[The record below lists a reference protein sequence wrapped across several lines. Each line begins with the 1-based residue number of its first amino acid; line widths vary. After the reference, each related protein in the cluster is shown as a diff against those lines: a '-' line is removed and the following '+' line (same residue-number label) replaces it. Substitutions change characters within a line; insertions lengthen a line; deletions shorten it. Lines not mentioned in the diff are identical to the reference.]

1 MSLAKGVLPRREDK
15 EPMAD
20 PRSSGYFVAVTID
33 PDLDRAGAQALLGE
47 ISSAV
52 DKFVA
57 LIPETGERVA
67 AVAVGFGPTFFLR
80 AGTPRFDPP
89 LQTPAAFAPDASPLS
104 SVSGQLIAADL
115 LFYLITSVEAR
126 SSSFIATL
134 WGLRPAV
141 QAVEVERG
149 YQRTD
154 GTEPFG
160 YADGLRNI
168 PRSARSDVV
177 FVSEER
183 HFEEPDG
190 AVGGSYMA
198 VMKIVQNADAFNQ
211 LPSDQQDAVIGR
223 QRNGTRLDL
232 AGKNPPVLPRE
243 EPQEPP
249 PAMAQNSHVA
259 KVGPRGS
266 HDPNMIFRRG
276 LPFFEADDGQV
287 RIGLQFCSFQASLD
301 QFDVVWSDW
310 ATNPQ
315 FSAQG
320 GQVPG
325 RDALLDPSGTLT
337 SIEKFGFYFVPPT
350 DEDGRFIGATL
361 FDPVKEHKPAPTGR
375 IAVRKRVSTPSD
387 ATARFER
394 GGFEFQIIDSGG
406 QVLDTLT
413 TDTAG
418 HAQSAELPMNAT
430 YTLRETNHPAIP
442 NLQATPDIQFTLDER
457 HKVIPVMNTVS
468 EPGPYGG

>member
-20 PRSSGYFVAVTID
+20 PRSSGYFVSVTVD
-33 PDLDRAGAQALLGE
+33 PSLDRAGAQALLADV
-47 ISSAV
+47 SSAV
-52 DKFVA
+52 DRLVA
-57 LIPETGERVA
+57 RIPETGERVA
-67 AVAVGFGPTFFLR
+67 AVAVGFGPTFFVR
-80 AGTPRFDPP
+80 SGVPRFDPP
-89 LQTPAAFAPDASPLS
+89 LQTPAAFASDASPLP
-104 SVSGQLIAADL
+104 SVPGQGIAADL

-126 SSSFIATL
+126 SSSFLASL

-190 AVGGSYMA
+190 VVGGTYMA
-198 VMKIVQNADAFNQ
+198 VMKIVQNAEAFNQ
-211 LPSDQQDAVIGR
+211 LSADQQDVVIGR
-223 QRNGTRLDL
+223 QRDGTRLDL
-232 AGKNPPVLPRE
+232 VGKDVSPRE

-249 PAMAQNSHVA
+249 PAMAQSSHVA
-259 KVGPRGS
+259 KVGPRGV

-276 LPFFEADDGQV
+276 LPFFEADDGEL

-301 QFDVVWSDW
+301 QFDVVWTDW
-310 ATNPQ
+310 AMNPQ

-320 GQVPG
+320 GPAPG
-325 RDALLDPSGTLT
+325 RDALLDPAGALT
-337 SIEKFGFYFVPPT
+337 VVEKFGFYFVPPN
-350 DEDGRFIGATL
+350 DDRFIGATL
-361 FDPVKEHKPAPTGR
+361 FDPATQHRPTPTGR
-375 IAVRKRVSTPSD
+375 VAIRKRVSTPSD

-394 GGFEFQIIDSGG
+394 GGFEFQIIDAAG

-418 HAQSAELPMNAT
+418 HAQSIELPMNAS
-430 YTLRETNHPAIP
+430 YTLHEANQPQIP
-442 NLQATPDIQFTLDER
+442 NLQPTPDIQFTLDER
-457 HKVIPVMNTVS
+457 HKVIPVINTVS
-468 EPGPYGG
+468 QPGPYGGG

>member
-1 MSLAKGVLPRREDK
+1 
-15 EPMAD
+15 MAD
-20 PRSSGYFVAVTID
+20 PRSCGYFVSITVD
-33 PDLDRAGAQALLGE
+33 PDLDREGAQTLLT
-47 ISSAV
+47 SVRSAV

-57 LIPETGERVA
+57 PIPETGERVA
-67 AVAVGFGPTFFLR
+67 AVAVGFGPSFFVR
-80 AGTPRFDPP
+80 AGVPRFDPP
-89 LQTPAAFAPDASPLS
+89 LQTPAAFAPDAGPLPTIP
-104 SVSGQLIAADL
+104 GQALGADL

-126 SSSFIATL
+126 SSTILADL
-134 WGLRPAV
+134 WALRPAV
-141 QAVEVERG
+141 QAIEVERG

-160 YADGLRNI
+160 YKDGLRNI

-183 HFEEPDG
+183 QFEEPDG
-190 AVGGSYMA
+190 AVGGTYMA
-198 VMKIVQNADAFNQ
+198 VMKIVQNGDAFNQ
-211 LPSDQQDAVIGR
+211 LSSDQQDAVIGR
-223 QRNGTRLDL
+223 QRDGTRLDL
-232 AGKNPPVLPRE
+232 VGKNVSPRE

-259 KVGPRGS
+259 KVGPRGAHES
-266 HDPNMIFRRG
+266 NMIFRRG

-287 RIGLQFCSFQASLD
+287 RMGLQFCSFQASLD

-320 GQVPG
+320 GAAPG
-325 RDALLDPSGTLT
+325 RDALLDPAGALT
-337 SIEKFGFYFVPPT
+337 TIEKYGFFFVPPS
-350 DEDGRFIGATL
+350 DDDRFIGATL
-361 FDPVKEHKPAPTGR
+361 FDPIEEHKPTPTGR

-394 GGFEFQIIDSGG
+394 GGFEFQILDSDG

-418 HAQSAELPMNAT
+418 HAQSVELPMSAA
-430 YTLRETNHPAIP
+430 YTLRETNHPQIP
-442 NLQATPDIQFTLDER
+442 NLQPTSDIQFTLDER
-457 HKVIPVMNTVS
+457 RKVISVMNTVS
-468 EPGPYGG
+468 QPGPYGE

>member
-15 EPMAD
+15 EPMSD
-20 PRSSGYFVAVTID
+20 PRSSGYFVSVTID
-33 PDLDRAGAQALLGE
+33 PDLDRAGAQTLLTE
-47 ISSAV
+47 VSSAV

-57 LIPETGERVA
+57 PIRETGERVA
-67 AVAVGFGPTFFLR
+67 AVAVGFGPTFFVE
-80 AGTPRFDPP
+80 AGVARFDPP
-89 LQTPAAFAPDASPLS
+89 LQTPAAFAPDANPLP
-104 SVSGQLIAADL
+104 SVPGQVIAADL

-126 SSSFIATL
+126 SSSFLSSL
-134 WGLRPAV
+134 WDLRPAV
-141 QAVEVERG
+141 QAIAVERG

-160 YADGLRNI
+160 YADGLRDI

-190 AVGGSYMA
+190 VVGGSYMA
-198 VMKIVQNADAFNQ
+198 VMKIVQNPDAFDQ
-211 LPSDQQDAVIGR
+211 LVPAQQDAVIGR
-223 QRNGTRLDL
+223 ERDGTRLDL
-232 AGKNPPVLPRE
+232 VGKNVSPRV

-259 KVGPRGS
+259 KAGPRGT

-276 LPFFEADDGQV
+276 LPFFDADDGQV

-310 ATNPQ
+310 MMNPQ

-320 GQVPG
+320 GPAPG
-325 RDALLDPSGTLT
+325 RDALLDPAGALT
-337 SIEKFGFYFVPPT
+337 TIEKFGFYFVPPS
-350 DEDGRFIGATL
+350 DDDRFIGATL
-361 FDPVKEHKPAPTGR
+361 FDPAKEHKPAPTGR

-387 ATARFER
+387 AAARFDR
-394 GGFEFQIIDSGG
+394 GGFQFQIIDSDGN
-406 QVLDTLT
+406 VLDTLT

-418 HAQSAELPMNAT
+418 HAQSVELPANAT
-430 YTLRETNHPAIP
+430 YTLRETSHPQIP
-442 NLQATPDIQFTLDER
+442 NLQAIPDIQFALDER
-457 HKVIPVMNTVS
+457 RKVIPVMNTVS
-468 EPGPYGG
+468 QPGPYGE